1 MPPCV
6 APVQALDSAAVETIT
21 QIASDLGLQDASLDP
36 YGRSIAKI
44 NTVPPA
50 AAGKGRLIL
59 VSAINPASSGEGKTT
74 VSVGLA
80 MGMRRLKK
88 KVVLC
93 LREPS
98 LGPIF
103 GLKGGATGGG
113 KAVLVPSDDINL
125 HFTGDMHAITAAHNL
140 LSALV
145 DNALHFDTP
154 CGEAGLLNPR
164 QVAWPRVLDMN
175 DRSLRH
181 CIVGLGNK
189 TDGVPRQT
197 RFDITA
203 ASEIMAIMALSSDM
217 EDLQRRL
224 ARIVVGTSLQGRPVT
239 AGDLDAQGAMAV
251 LLRHA
256 LKPNLVQTAEGG
268 PALVHCGPFANI
280 AHGCSSLLA
289 TRQGMHMGD
298 YVVTE
303 AGFGFDL
310 GGEKFLN
317 LKCRTGGIWP
327 RAVVVVASL
336 RSLKMHAGAS
346 LAHAVEPDAAS
357 LKAGMAHL
365 NKHLES
371 VASFGLTPVVAF
383 NRFAQDTDEEVAWAL
398 KSVRDGGTHAACVDA
413 FSRGGEGALE
423 LAEAVISVADGNAPA
438 PRFTYSL
445 EDSAQDKVRKVAR
458 TLYGAD
464 DVAFT
469 PAAVT
474 QLKRFEEQGYGSL
487 PVCMAK
493 TPLSLSD
500 DPARVGR
507 PSGFT
512 VTVREVRLS
521 AGAGFLVMLTG
532 EVNTM
537 PGLPRVPASRRIRL
551 GQDGAVVWNA

>member
-1 MPPCV
+1 M
-6 APVQALDSAAVETIT
+6 ETIT
-21 QIASDLGLQDASLDP
+21 QIASDALGLQEEALDP
-36 YGRSIAKI
+36 YGRLIAKL
-44 NTVPPA
+44 NPAPPA
-50 AAGKGRLIL
+50 GPGKGRLIL

-80 MGMRRLKK
+80 MALRRLRKDK
-88 KVVLC
+88 RTLLC

-154 CGEAGLLNPR
+154 CGAAGALNAR
-164 QVAWPRVLDMN
+164 QVTWPRVLDMN

-181 CIVGLGNK
+181 CVVGLGNK
-189 TDGVPRQT
+189 TDGLPRQT

-203 ASEIMAIMALSSDM
+203 ASEIMAILALASDM
-217 EDLQRRL
+217 DDLQRRL
-224 ARIVVGTSLQGRPVT
+224 ARIVVGTSHQGRPVT
-239 AGDLDAQGAMAV
+239 AGDLDAHGAMAV

-280 AHGCSSLLA
+280 AHGCSSLIA
-289 TRQGMHMGD
+289 TRHAMHLGD

-317 LKCRTGGIWP
+317 LKCRAGNVWP
-327 RAVVVVASL
+327 RVVVVVASL
-336 RSLKMHAGAS
+336 RSLKMHAGVD
-346 LAHAVEPDAAS
+346 LAHAVEPDAKA
-357 LKAGMAHL
+357 LEAGMAHL
-365 NKHLES
+365 HKHLES
-371 VASFGLTPVVAF
+371 VAAFGLTPVVAF
-383 NRFAQDTDEEVAWAL
+383 NRFAQDADEEMAWAL
-398 KSVRDGGTHAACVDA
+398 DSVRNSGVRAASVEA
-413 FSRGGEGALE
+413 FSHGGEGALP
-423 LAEAVISVADGNAPA
+423 LAEAVAAVIDGQKTPPA
-438 PRFTYSL
+438 PRYTYSL

-458 TLYGAD
+458 ALYGAD
-464 DVAFT
+464 EVTFT
-469 PAAVT
+469 SAALT
-474 QLKRFEEQGYGSL
+474 QLRRFEEQGHGGL
-487 PVCMAK
+487 PICVAK

-500 DPARVGR
+500 DPTRVGR
-507 PSGFT
+507 PTGFT

-537 PGLPRVPASRRIRL
+537 PGLPRIPASQRIRL
-551 GQDGAVVWNA
+551 GQDGTVVWSG

>member
-1 MPPCV
+1 M
-6 APVQALDSAAVETIT
+6 ETIA
-21 QIASDLGLQDASLDP
+21 QIAADLGLPDTALEP
-36 YGRSIAKI
+36 YGRAIAKI
-44 NTVPPA
+44 STPPPS
-50 AAGKGRLIL
+50 AAGKGRLVL

-80 MGMRRLKK
+80 MGMRRLRKDKK
-88 KVVLC
+88 TVLC

-103 GLKGGATGGG
+103 GMKGGATGGG
-113 KAVLVPSDDINL
+113 QAVLVPSDDINL
-125 HFTGDMHAITAAHNL
+125 HFTGDLHAITAAHNL

-154 CGEAGLLNPR
+154 CGEAGALNPR

-181 CIVGLGNK
+181 CVVGLGNK

-203 ASEIMAIMALSSDM
+203 ASEVMAIMALATDM

-224 ARIVVGTSLQGRPVT
+224 ARIVVGTSQQGRPIT

-289 TRQGMHMGD
+289 TRQGLHMGD
-298 YVVTE
+298 YTITE

-317 LKCRTGGIWP
+317 LKCRAGGIWP
-327 RAVVVVASL
+327 RAVVLVASL
-336 RSLKMHAGAS
+336 RSLKMHGGAP
-346 LAHAVEPDAAS
+346 LTAAVEPNMAA

-365 NKHLES
+365 HKHLES
-371 VASFGLTPVVAF
+371 VAVFGLTPVVAF
-383 NRFAQDTDEEVAWAL
+383 NVFAQDAGAELSWAL
-398 KSVRDGGTHAACVDA
+398 QSVQDRGVRAACVHA
-413 FSRGGEGALE
+413 FSRGGEGAVE
-423 LAEAVISVADGNAPA
+423 LAEAVCAVVDGSSSDSAA
-438 PRFTYSL
+438 RFTYSL
-445 EDSAQDKVRKVAR
+445 EDSAIDKARKVAR
-458 TLYGAD
+458 ALYGAD
-464 DVAFT
+464 DVEFT
-469 PAAVT
+469 ASART

-487 PVCMAK
+487 PICVAK

-500 DPARVGR
+500 DPLRIGR
-507 PSGFT
+507 PTGFT

-521 AGAGFLVMLTG
+521 AGAGFLVLLTG

-537 PGLPRVPASRRIRL
+537 PGLPRIPASKRIRL
-551 GQDGAVVWNA
+551 GQNGAVVWDA